1 MSEPKVQTSKPS
13 VSTTSV
19 VRNTFPALTHKQ
31 LVALICEYLA
41 QMGVMHTES
50 DAGVTFDRSGNY
62 SRRRVSTRG
71 WPDITLTVPMLGAA
85 DTTGKR
91 RVFGIF
97 GAIEVKVGPDKLSD
111 DQHAVLSHI
120 ERHGGLVCV
129 ARSLDDV
136 IDAFGGYFRNY
147 QVYLKQ
153 HGGPVPAVP
162 LNSLTNEVARHGKK
176 EISLTHSQR
185 RKSGNGNSGSP
196 GCAGTNGRHSGGNGS
211 ARTDTGSGNGGGIA
225 SPGATKTGNGK
236 RKRRASTAKGRPA

>member
-1 MSEPKVQTSKPS
+1 MPEPKVQTSKPS

-19 VRNTFPALTHKQ
+19 VRNALPALTHKQ
-31 LVALICEYLA
+31 LVALICEYLT

-85 DTTGKR
+85 DPTGKR

-97 GAIEVKVGPDKLSD
+97 GALEVKVGPDKLSD

-162 LNSLTNEVARHGKK
+162 LNSLTDEVARHGKK

-185 RKSGNGNSGSP
+185 RKSGNGN
-196 GCAGTNGRHSGGNGS
+196 
-211 ARTDTGSGNGGGIA
+211 
-225 SPGATKTGNGK
+225 GNGK
-236 RKRRASTAKGRPA
+236 WS